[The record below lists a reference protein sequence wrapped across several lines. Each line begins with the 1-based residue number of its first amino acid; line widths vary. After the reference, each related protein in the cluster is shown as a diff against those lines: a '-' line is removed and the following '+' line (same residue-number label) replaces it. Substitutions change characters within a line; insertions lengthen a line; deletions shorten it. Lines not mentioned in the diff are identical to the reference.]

1 MNISM
6 RINNFE
12 NYIKMKKTILIIVL
26 ALSQSIYSQNKL
38 LKSDKL
44 TTTDSVKIIGMYPKW
59 DKNKT
64 YEKYNFIITEKKVID
79 SLIESV
85 EYGDNTEN
93 EWERN
98 NFTIILTKANKE
110 LDRVS
115 ISPALS
121 NAHVKGKSYKFNISV
136 LEKLSKKYP
145 LTYKW
150 YEKEFKTEQEF
161 NKFNTEILKQE
172 KTLYVSKPTFIYEG
186 SFELQ
191 FPKNEIFSSPKA
203 INDYLKPKIEKIVNG
218 KEHSI
223 SYIANEFNLKNR
235 DQYTMTINGPYNL
248 FKELKDKNSK
258 KGEWTPAKF
267 IAVIYEKE

>member
-1 MNISM
+1 
-6 RINNFE
+6 
-12 NYIKMKKTILIIVL
+12 MKKTIVFIVL
-26 ALSQSIYSQNKL
+26 AISQNIYSQNKL

-44 TTTDSVKIIGMYPKW
+44 KTTDSVKIIGMSSKW

-64 YEKYNFIITEKKVID
+64 YEKYNFLISDKKVID

-85 EYGDNTEN
+85 EYGDNTKN
-93 EWERN
+93 EWEQN
-98 NFTIILTKANKE
+98 NFYIILTKANKE
-110 LDRVS
+110 FDRVS
-115 ISPALS
+115 VSPALN
-121 NAHVKGKSYKFNISV
+121 NAHIKGKSYKFNVSV

-145 LTYKW
+145 LTYNW
-150 YEKEFKTEQEF
+150 YEKEFKNEQEF

-191 FPKNEIFSSPKA
+191 FPKNEIFLHPKA
-203 INDYLKPKIEKIVNG
+203 IDEYLRPQIEKIVNG
-218 KEHSI
+218 REFSI
-223 SYIANEFNLKNR
+223 SYKANEFNMRNP

-248 FKELKDKNSK
+248 FKKLKDKKGK
-258 KGEWTPAKF
+258 KGKWIPAKF